1 MMKPTVYIETSI
13 ISYLTARLS
22 NDLIVAARQKLTTE
36 WWENRRLYFGLYT
49 SEVVIQEACRGDAQ
63 AADNRLKLLQSIP
76 QLDLKPETLELAEL
90 FLVQRAIPLTARED
104 AFHIAITVTYG
115 LDYLLTWNCR
125 HIANAEIQKHLAK
138 LSSAAGYDL
147 PILCTPELLMGE

>member
-1 MMKPTVYIETSI
+1 MKPTVYIETSI

-22 NDLIVAARQKLTTE
+22 NDLIVAARQKLTID
-36 WWENRRLYFGLYT
+36 WWENRRPQFELYT
-49 SEVVIQEACRGDAQ
+49 SEVVLQEARRGDPQ
-63 AADNRLKLLQSIP
+63 AANNRLQMLQNVP
-76 QLDLKPETLELAEL
+76 QLDLMPETLELVEL
-90 FLVQRAIPLTARED
+90 FLAQHAIPLTARED
-104 AFHIAITVTYG
+104 AIHIAIAVTYG

-125 HIANAEIQKHLAK
+125 HIANAEIQKQLAK